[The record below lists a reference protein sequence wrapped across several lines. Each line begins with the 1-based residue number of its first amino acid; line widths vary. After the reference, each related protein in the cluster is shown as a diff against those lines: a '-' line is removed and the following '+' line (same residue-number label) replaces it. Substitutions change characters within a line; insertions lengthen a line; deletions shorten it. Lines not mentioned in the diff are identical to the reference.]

1 MHCFEGFQF
10 WWHWPKLEGH
20 VLMASTKKCFSFQDR
35 MHDLLDI
42 TREFSLGLLC
52 PTGWEACPCKL
63 YDAKFCPVRAKTSGI
78 YGRNIPL
85 SRRPSYSSPRR
96 STRRMPFPQEKTCD
110 YDLTYD
116 FCAIHKKGMN
126 TRTCRVSLKAPLH
139 DFRHRRDPLV
149 SPKTTAVLNK
159 SKIRQRFRNLYPD

>member
-1 MHCFEGFQF
+1 
-10 WWHWPKLEGH
+10 
-20 VLMASTKKCFSFQDR
+20 VASTKTRGSRFDGINQKMLLFSR
-35 MHDLLDI
+35 LHARSPRYYKGILTGI
-42 TREFSLGLLC
+42 AVPNRIRSLSSQTKRCQVLPGPRL
-52 PTGWEACPCKL
+52 
-63 YDAKFCPVRAKTSGI
+63 RAKTSRI